1 MCTNILALYKYFGT
15 FVKQNERQTNSF
27 KNPDVMRVH
36 YVLFDGTSHY
46 VTDEQDM
53 LNLTK
58 KDKDIEVVFKS
69 MNFDIAC
76 DKADEL
82 NELL

>member
-1 MCTNILALYKYFGT
+1 MFCIYSLAYICSIE
-15 FVKQNERQTNSF
+15 NERQTHSLQTQG
-27 KNPDVMRVH
+27 VMKVH
-36 YVLFDGTSHY
+36 YVLFDGSTHY

-53 LNLTK
+53 LSLTK
-58 KDKDIEVVFKS
+58 KDKDVEVVFKS

-82 NELL
+82 NDLL

>member
-1 MCTNILALYKYFGT
+1 MG
-15 FVKQNERQTNSF
+15 
-27 KNPDVMRVH
+27 VH
-36 YVLFDGTSHY
+36 YVLFDGTSYY

-69 MNFDIAC
+69 MNFDLAC

-82 NELL
+82 NEEI

>member
-1 MCTNILALYKYFGT
+1 MRDKPTHSKSHN
-15 FVKQNERQTNSF
+15 
-27 KNPDVMRVH
+27 VMKVH
-36 YVLFDGTSHY
+36 YVLFDGSTHY

-53 LNLTK
+53 FSLTK
-58 KDKDIEVVFKS
+58 KDKDVEVVFKS

-82 NELL
+82 NDLL

>member
-1 MCTNILALYKYFGT
+1 MFYICTNKMRDKPTHL
-15 FVKQNERQTNSF
+15 
-27 KNPDVMRVH
+27 KNPDVMKVH

-58 KDKDIEVVFKS
+58 KDKDIEIVFKS

>member
-1 MCTNILALYKYFGT
+1 MNNADKPTH
-15 FVKQNERQTNSF
+15 F
-27 KNPDVMRVH
+27 KTQYVMKVH
-36 YVLFDGTSHY
+36 YVLFDGSTHY

-53 LNLTK
+53 LSLTK
-58 KDKDIEVVFKS
+58 KDKDVEVVFKS

-82 NELL
+82 NDLL

>member
-1 MCTNILALYKYFGT
+1 MK
-15 FVKQNERQTNSF
+15 
-27 KNPDVMRVH
+27 VH
-36 YVLFDGTSHY
+36 YVLFDGSTHY

-53 LNLTK
+53 LSLTK
-58 KDKDIEVVFKS
+58 KDKDVEVVFKS

-82 NELL
+82 NELI

>member
-1 MCTNILALYKYFGT
+1 MK
-15 FVKQNERQTNSF
+15 
-27 KNPDVMRVH
+27 VH
-36 YVLFDGTSHY
+36 YVLFDCSTHY

-53 LNLTK
+53 LSLTK
-58 KDKDIEVVFKS
+58 KDKDVEVVFKS

-82 NELL
+82 NDLL

>member
-1 MCTNILALYKYFGT
+1 MKT
-15 FVKQNERQTNSF
+15 QNS
-27 KNPDVMRVH
+27 KSIPVH
-36 YVLFDGTSHY
+36 YVLFDGTSYY

-53 LNLTK
+53 LYLTK
-58 KDKDIEVVFKS
+58 KDKYIEVVFKS

-82 NELL
+82 NEL

>member
-1 MCTNILALYKYFGT
+1 MYQ
-15 FVKQNERQTNSF
+15 QNERRTNSF

-53 LNLTK
+53 LNITK

>member
-1 MCTNILALYKYFGT
+1 MIVY
-15 FVKQNERQTNSF
+15 
-27 KNPDVMRVH
+27 
-36 YVLFDGTSHY
+36 YVLFDGTSYY
-46 VTDEQDM
+46 VTDKQDM

-69 MNFDIAC
+69 MNFDLAC

-82 NELL
+82 NEEI

>member
-1 MCTNILALYKYFGT
+1 MGYKNYVGR
-15 FVKQNERQTNSF
+15 KAYQQA
-27 KNPDVMRVH
+27 KNVEFRRKTKH

>member
-1 MCTNILALYKYFGT
+1 MRDKPTHLKIQG
-15 FVKQNERQTNSF
+15 
-27 KNPDVMRVH
+27 VMKVH

-58 KDKDIEVVFKS
+58 KDKDIDVVFKS

-82 NELL
+82 NELI